1 MKLLYFLISSL
12 FPPPPQAGYGE
23 AEGIRELMAEKEAL
37 DSSFKHAARLL
48 DEGMGMG
55 LEGDGH

>member
-1 MKLLYFLISSL
+1 
-12 FPPPPQAGYGE
+12 
-23 AEGIRELMAEKEAL
+23 MAEKEAL